1 MAAPSE
7 AAVLAAQV
15 DILAIALAWAM
26 KVADH
31 TCLAAHRT
39 SRQAAADNDDDL
51 EAARR
56 DEAPR
61 AKHHVVGNCCCANLL
76 EGGRRDEAPRARHH
90 VVDNCCCAN
99 LREGGHGNQ
108 VSDSVARA
116 SPQEAGCETM
126 ACPCHLERRSLY
138 ASNHDCGSYRFF
150 CAGRHPHHDAF
161 CDDGHDRPPV
171 LPPSSRALSFGKGEA
186 AYRCRPNGYANVA
199 NKVLELD
206 ATELA

>member
-15 DILAIALAWAM
+15 DIQAIALAWAA
-26 KVADH
+26 KVADR

-39 SRQAAADNDDDL
+39 SRQAVADNHDDL

-61 AKHHVVGNCCCANLL
+61 ARHRVVGYWGRANLL
-76 EGGRRDEAPRARHH
+76 
-90 VVDNCCCAN
+90 
-99 LREGGHGNQ
+99 EGGHGNQ
-108 VSDSVARA
+108 VSDSAARA
-116 SPQEAGCETM
+116 SPQEAGCEAA

-138 ASNHDCGSYRFF
+138 ASYHDCGSYRIF
-150 CAGRHPHHDAF
+150 CAGRHPHRDVF

-171 LPPSSRALSFGKGEA
+171 LPPSSRALSFCAFGSG
-186 AYRCRPNGYANVA
+186 RCW
-199 NKVLELD
+199 
-206 ATELA
+206 